1 MIYILI
7 VVRDKSLLVKIR
19 DLLSLVL
26 DTILSNRLF
35 RRDRLFESSSS
46 KLSTSKRVLISS
58 SINILIDLVTKRV

>member
-1 MIYILI
+1 
-7 VVRDKSLLVKIR
+7 LLVKIR

-46 KLSTSKRVLISS
+46 KLDASKRILISS
-58 SINILIDLVTKRV
+58 SINILIDLVTK